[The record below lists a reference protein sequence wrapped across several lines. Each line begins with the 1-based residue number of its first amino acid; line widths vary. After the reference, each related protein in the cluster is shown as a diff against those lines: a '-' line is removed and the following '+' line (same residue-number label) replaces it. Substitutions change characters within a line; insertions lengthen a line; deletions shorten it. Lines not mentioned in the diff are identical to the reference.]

1 MSAPDFS
8 AEELQRQAQGN
19 ANAFMLVTMA
29 YLKRT
34 GGSVASWTNFAGE
47 QLAPGW
53 RELADADAAQLARI
67 WALNFASVGGAV
79 ELLAGDAHQA
89 TVVVSNWP
97 SDEDLRDVNL
107 TREDIDPFFNIGN
120 NLLRDIG
127 ATITW
132 SREGNRSTFI
142 ITK

>member
-1 MSAPDFS
+1 MGSPDFS
-8 AEELQRQAQGN
+8 ADELYQQAQGN

-53 RELADADAAQLARI
+53 REAADADASQLARM

-79 ELLAGDAHQA
+79 ESLEGDAHQA

-97 SDEDLRDVNL
+97 SDEDLRDMNL
-107 TREDIDPFFNIGN
+107 TREDIDPFFDIGN

-127 ATITW
+127 AKITR
-132 SREGNRSTFI
+132 SREGNRMTFTI
-142 ITK
+142 KK

>member
-1 MSAPDFS
+1 MGSPDFS
-8 AEELQRQAQGN
+8 ADELYQQAQGN

-53 RELADADAAQLARI
+53 REAADADASQLARM

-79 ELLAGDAHQA
+79 ESLEGDAHQA

-97 SDEDLRDVNL
+97 SDEDLRDMNL
-107 TREDIDPFFNIGN
+107 TREDIDPFFDIGN

-127 ATITW
+127 AKITR
-132 SREGNRSTFI
+132 SREGNRVTFTI
-142 ITK
+142 KK

>member
-8 AEELQRQAQGN
+8 ADELYQHAQGN

-34 GGSVASWTNFAGE
+34 GGSIASWTNFAGE
-47 QLAPGW
+47 QVAPGW
-53 RELADADAAQLARI
+53 RDAADADASQLARI

-79 ELLAGDAHQA
+79 ESLDGDAHQA
-89 TVVVSNWP
+89 TAAVSNWP
-97 SDEDLRDVNL
+97 SDVDLRDMNL
-107 TREDIDPFFNIGN
+107 TREDIDPFF
-120 NLLRDIG
+120 DIG
-127 ATITW
+127 KVIMSSVNATMTW
-132 SREGNRSTFI
+132 TREGNRVTFT